1 MLTAAAA
8 SLAWTQGARAAGP
21 VGATPKTAVDPV
33 AEGFLS
39 PPNSAR
45 PRVWWHWMNGN
56 VTEAGIKLDLE
67 WMHRVGIG
75 GLQNFDA
82 QLMTPQVV
90 EKRLSYMTPDWRKA
104 FRYAASLSDELGLEL
119 AIASSPGWSETGGP
133 WVKPEQGI
141 KKFVWSEATI
151 PGGRRYNAALPAAPS
166 VTGPFQDL
174 PATKDPIAADTGRPT
189 SQFYADTLVVAY
201 LLPDRADKAAPPT
214 FTTSGAAADLTALGD
229 GRQTTFVEVPAPK
242 GDAAAWIRA
251 DYAAPRTIGAVTLGL
266 EITGD
271 GAWPARLEAS
281 DDGQAFRTVATFP
294 QGGADFPQGTTP
306 QHTISFPPV
315 TARAFRV
322 RFDDFHAGPGLSR
335 LGGVPGAATIPFGKP
350 SDRTRIKVSRV
361 VLHEDARVHRFEQK
375 AGFGVVSD
383 YYALATPRDVVARA
397 VAPSSVVD
405 LTAKVSP
412 DGRLDWTP
420 PPGQWRVLRF
430 GYSLTGKE
438 NHPATA
444 EATGLEVDKL
454 DRGAVKAYIETYLDS
469 YAETTGAELMG
480 DRGVR
485 ALLND
490 SIEVGPMN
498 WTPDM
503 VGQFKRLRGYDPI
516 PWLPV
521 LTGVIVGDAARSDA
535 FLFDFRRT
543 IGDLL
548 ADSHYGQIAESAHA
562 RKLTHYAEALE
573 FGRPSLGDDMAMRRH
588 ADIPMGAM
596 WTYRPEL
603 GPRPP
608 YVADLRGAAS
618 VAHVYGQNLVAA
630 ESLTAAFSPWAFAPA
645 DLKPIIDLEFA
656 LGVNRPVIHTSVH
669 QPIEKKPGLSLAVFG
684 QYFNRHETWAEQAR
698 PWVDYLSRSAFMLQQ
713 GRFFADVAYFYGEEA
728 PLTGLFIDRP
738 IDHAPEGH
746 GFDFVNADI
755 VLNHFKI
762 EDGALSTPSGMRY
775 RVLYL
780 GGSSQRMTL
789 PVLRR
794 IAELVE
800 QGAVVVGERPTGSP
814 SLADD
819 PDAFAALARKLWS
832 GAAGKGRVL
841 STLDLDAALR
851 DIGLARDFEIAT
863 PGSDAELMF
872 VHRAVGDGHV
882 YFVSNRKAKAEQ
894 VEARFRVTGLR
905 PEIWRATTGA
915 SEPVSY
921 RMENGHTVVPLD
933 LTASDALFV
942 VFREATTTAA
952 ATRPAR
958 ALKTLVGIDGDWVVT
973 FEPDRGAPA
982 TATVAGLASLSDN
995 ADPGVRYFSGTAT
1008 YRKAFT
1014 LPGKLAPGLRI
1025 DLGTVG
1031 DIAEVFLNGKPVGTS
1046 WLAPHRLD
1054 IAAAARP
1061 GRNDLE
1067 IRVTNLWVNRLIG
1080 DAQPG
1085 AVKLAF
1091 TTVPTYV
1098 PGAQLRPSGLIG
1110 PVSVLVET

>member
-8 SLAWTQGARAAGP
+8 SLAWTRP
-21 VGATPKTAVDPV
+21 VGATPKMVADPI

-39 PPNSAR
+39 PPNAAR

-67 WMHRVGIG
+67 WMYRVGIG

-90 EKRLSYMTPDWRKA
+90 DKRLSYMTPDWRKA
-104 FRYAASLSDELGLEL
+104 FRYAAGLSDELGLEL

-141 KKFVWSEATI
+141 KKFVWSETTI
-151 PGGRRYNAALPAAPS
+151 PGGRRYDAALAPAPS

-174 PATKDPIAADTGRPT
+174 PATKDPIAADTGRPP
-189 SQFYADTLVVAY
+189 SRFYADTLVVAY
-201 LLPDRADKAAPPT
+201 PLPDKADAPPPT
-214 FTTSGAAADLTALGD
+214 FTTSGGATDVAALGD
-229 GRQTTFVEVPAPK
+229 ARQTTFVEVPAPK
-242 GDAAAWIRA
+242 GDAAAWVRA
-251 DYAAPRTIGAVTLGL
+251 DYAAPRTIGSATLGL
-266 EITGD
+266 EIASD
-271 GAWPARLEAS
+271 GAWTARLEAS
-281 DDGQAFRTVATFP
+281 DDGKTFRTVAAFP
-294 QGGADFPQGTTP
+294 QGGADFPRGTVP
-306 QHTISFPPV
+306 QQTISFPPV
-315 TARAFRV
+315 TARVFRV
-322 RFDDFHAGPGLSR
+322 RFDDFLAGPGLTR
-335 LGGVPGAATIPFGKP
+335 LGSVPGAVIIPFGKP

-361 VLHEDARVHRFEQK
+361 VLHEDARVHRFEHK
-375 AGFGVVSD
+375 AGFGLVDD
-383 YYALATPRDVVARA
+383 YYALNTPGDVVTRA
-397 VAPSSVVD
+397 VAPGSVVD

-420 PPGQWRVLRF
+420 PPGRWTVLRF

-454 DRGAVKAYIETYLDS
+454 DRAAVKAYIETYLDS
-469 YAETTGAELMG
+469 YAEAAGPELMG

-503 VGQFKRLRGYDPI
+503 VGQFRRLRGYDPI

-521 LTGVIVGDAARSDA
+521 LTGVIVGDAVRSDA

-548 ADSHYGQIAESAHA
+548 AECHYGQIAESAHA

-596 WTYRPEL
+596 WTYRAEL

-684 QYFNRHETWAEQAR
+684 QYFNRHDTWAEQAK

-728 PLTGLFIDRP
+728 PLTGVFIDRP

-746 GFDFVNADI
+746 GFDFVNTDI
-755 VLNHFKI
+755 VLNHLKV
-762 EDGALSTPSGMRY
+762 EDGQLSTPSGMRY

-780 GGSSQRMTL
+780 GGSSERMTL
-789 PVLRR
+789 PVLAK
-794 IAELVE
+794 IAALVE

-814 SLADD
+814 SLSDD
-819 PDAFAALARKLWS
+819 QEAFAQLAQKLWS
-832 GAAGKGRVL
+832 ATDGRVGKGRVL
-841 STLDLDAALR
+841 ATRDLNAALR
-851 DIGLARDFEIAT
+851 SIGLARDFETAA

-872 VHRAVGDGHV
+872 VHRKIGDGHA
-882 YFVSNRKAKAEQ
+882 YFVSNRKAKAER

-921 RMENGHTVVPLD
+921 RIEDGRTVVPLD
-933 LTASDALFV
+933 LIANDALFV
-942 VFREATTTAA
+942 VFREPTAKTA
-952 ATRPAR
+952 ETRPPR
-958 ALKTLVGIDGDWVVT
+958 ALKPVATIDGDWAVS
-973 FEPDRGAPA
+973 FEPGRGAPA
-982 TATVAGLASLSDN
+982 TATLERLASLSDS
-995 ADPGVRYFSGTAT
+995 ADPDVRYFSGTAT
-1008 YRKAFT
+1008 YRKTIA
-1014 LPGKLAPGLRI
+1014 LPARIAPGLRL

-1031 DIAEVFLNGKPVGTS
+1031 DLAEVFLNGKSVGTS
-1046 WLAPHRLD
+1046 WLAPHRFD
-1054 IAAAARP
+1054 IAAAAKP

-1067 IRVTNLWVNRLIG
+1067 VRVTNLWVNRLIG

-1085 AVKLAF
+1085 AAKLTF
-1091 TTVPTYV
+1091 TTVPTYA
-1098 PGAQLRPSGLIG
+1098 PQAPLRPSGLIG